1 MQPTAASFANS
12 LAGRLL
18 AAALAFALWGGWAL
32 LANWSSDPHHA
43 LIAGLLQGSASALM
57 TLVMAIAAK
66 ALFYRLPAG
75 APRLLLPA
83 VLIVSASFTLL
94 YLVHSWH
101 QTHALWQT
109 ILPPTA
115 LAFTYC
121 LFLCLRL
128 QREQACN
135 EAP

>member
-12 LAGRLL
+12 LAGRLR

-32 LANWSSDPHHA
+32 LANWSSDPQHA
-43 LIAGLLQGSASALM
+43 LIAGLLQGTASALM

-66 ALFYRLPAG
+66 ALFYRLPEG
-75 APRLLLPA
+75 AARLLLPA

-109 ILPPTA
+109 IVPPTS
-115 LAFTYC
+115 LAFIYC

-128 QREQACN
+128 QREQLCN

>member
-32 LANWSSDPHHA
+32 LANWSSDPQHA
-43 LIAGLLQGSASALM
+43 LIAGLLQGTASALM

-109 ILPPTA
+109 IVPPTS
-115 LAFTYC
+115 LAFIYC
-121 LFLCLRL
+121 LFLCLRQ
-128 QREQACN
+128 QREQLCN